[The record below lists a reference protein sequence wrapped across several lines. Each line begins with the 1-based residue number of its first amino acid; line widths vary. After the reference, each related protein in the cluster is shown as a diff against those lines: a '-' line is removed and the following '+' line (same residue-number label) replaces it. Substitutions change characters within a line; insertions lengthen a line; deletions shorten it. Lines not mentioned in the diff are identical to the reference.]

1 MAEPAARARQAL
13 DEPLA
18 PYLPLFQGDPEY
30 RFDVLEIRHALEGAT
45 AWHAALRATDED
57 RTRIAQAFQTM
68 MDAHGKNDPSGEAE
82 ADAAFHLSIAEASH
96 NLVLLQVMRGLF
108 ELLQTNISQ
117 SREKLYTSART
128 FSPLSDQH
136 REMMDAV
143 LAGDPERARAA
154 AHAHL
159 EFVHTT
165 LRTLDDNEARR
176 ARASRLPS
184 HTVDP
189 MIISASTDYRAA
201 AERRLP
207 PFLFH
212 YIDGGAYAEHTLKRN
227 VSDLS
232 DIALRQRILRNMSDL
247 SLETELFGE
256 TLAMPVALAPV
267 GLTGMYARRGEVQA
281 ARAADS
287 RGIPFTL
294 STVSVCPIEEVAP
307 AIQRPMWFQ
316 LYVLRDRGFMRNA
329 LERAQAAGVTTLV
342 FTVDM
347 PVPGARYRD
356 AHSGMSGPNAS
367 LRRIGQAITHPHW
380 AWDVGLFGRP
390 HDLGNIST
398 YRGNPTGLEDY
409 IGWLGSNFDPSIS
422 WKDLEWIREFW
433 KGPMVIKGILDP
445 DDARDAVR
453 FGADGIVVSNH
464 GGRQLDGVLSTARA
478 LPAIADAV
486 QGDLKILADSGIR
499 TGLDVV
505 RMLALGADTVL
516 LGRAFVYALAAHGEA
531 GVANLLD
538 LIAKE
543 MRVAMTLTGARRIAD
558 IGRDSLVSLP

>member
-1 MAEPAARARQAL
+1 
-13 DEPLA
+13 
-18 PYLPLFQGDPEY
+18 
-30 RFDVLEIRHALEGAT
+30 
-45 AWHAALRATDED
+45 
-57 RTRIAQAFQTM
+57 
-68 MDAHGKNDPSGEAE
+68 
-82 ADAAFHLSIAEASH
+82 
-96 NLVLLQVMRGLF
+96 
-108 ELLQTNISQ
+108 
-117 SREKLYTSART
+117 
-128 FSPLSDQH
+128 
-136 REMMDAV
+136 
-143 LAGDPERARAA
+143 
-154 AHAHL
+154 
-159 EFVHTT
+159 
-165 LRTLDDNEARR
+165 
-176 ARASRLPS
+176 
-184 HTVDP
+184 

-201 AERRLP
+201 AQRRLP

-232 DIALRQRILRNMSDL
+232 DIALRQRILRDMSEL

-256 TLAMPVALAPV
+256 KLAMPVALAPV

-307 AIQRPMWFQ
+307 AIKRPMWFQ

-356 AHSGMSGPNAS
+356 AHSGMSGPNAGV
-367 LRRIGQAITHPHW
+367 RRIGQAMTHPRW

-390 HDLGNIST
+390 HDLGNISA
-398 YRGNPTGLEDY
+398 YRGSPTGLEDY
-409 IGWLGSNFDPSIS
+409 IGWLGNNFDPSIS

-478 LPAIADAV
+478 LPAIAGAV

-505 RMLALGADTVL
+505 RMLALGADSVL
-516 LGRAFVYALAAHGEA
+516 LGRAFVYALAAQGEA

-558 IGRDSLVSLP
+558 ISRDSLVNLA